1 MFLTSRLR
9 VASRERGRGQV
20 GKGSGWSSRGESS
33 KSRGHCLRAQS
44 DTKIPKLMLI
54 GIRPSLQ
61 GHPRLPFRASKNH
74 ARSILSITSSFI
86 IHHPSSI
93 TVLITEHIVLCHCTA
108 TGIADLAAQ
117 AHKMG
122 VDTGNKLTRSAA
134 NICFRCI

>member
-20 GKGSGWSSRGESS
+20 GKGSGWSSLGESS
-33 KSRGHCLRAQS
+33 KSRGHCLTAQS
-44 DTKIPKLMLI
+44 DAKMPKLMLI

-61 GHPRLPFRASKNH
+61 GHPRLPFRASKK
-74 ARSILSITSSFI
+74 SSPFNSFHYFI

-93 TVLITEHIVLCHCTA
+93 TVLITEHIVLCHCIT
-108 TGIADLAAQ
+108 TGISDLAAQ
-117 AHKMG
+117 AHNMG

-134 NICFRCI
+134 NICFDASE